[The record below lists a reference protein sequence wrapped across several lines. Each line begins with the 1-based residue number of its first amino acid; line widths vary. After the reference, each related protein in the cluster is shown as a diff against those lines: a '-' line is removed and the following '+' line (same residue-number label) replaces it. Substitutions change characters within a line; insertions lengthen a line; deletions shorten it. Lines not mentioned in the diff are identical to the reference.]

1 MDIILFT
8 MIGVNDV
15 STPEAE
21 NVARVESVTST
32 LACVEYM
39 PERSRRS
46 SYFQRFRNCQYGEMA
61 FVVPRE
67 SQKAR

>member
-39 PERSRRS
+39 PEEVEETSLLPES
-46 SYFQRFRNCQYGEMA
+46 S
-61 FVVPRE
+61 
-67 SQKAR
+67 

>member
-1 MDIILFT
+1 MEGPALDIIIFT

-39 PERSRRS
+39 PEEVEETSLLPES
-46 SYFQRFRNCQYGEMA
+46 S
-61 FVVPRE
+61 
-67 SQKAR
+67 